1 MSTGDTKAR
10 NPAIAGLLSL
20 LVPGLGQ
27 LYNGQPGL
35 MALAI
40 AVCYGSALAATSG
53 AIGALAAPDPS
64 QGLGGV
70 MLWGGVAVFAWIV
83 AIVQAVFAALDR
95 PGYELQGYNRAPVY
109 LGVLALFYLVAP
121 FAIARPVTA
130 WLMTRNGI
138 RTPEQVAAWTARV
151 ASLRQ
156 GADAAATEVSAARQA
171 ELPVPDLQIEDPVDP
186 EVAAAGA
193 ATVIHLVLVGG
204 PDGGVYDMYSTE
216 PTCIQQGGAAPS
228 WANLYARPEDSLGVT
243 AVQVVVNAESGTTRA
258 FRISVNMGNLPEGR
272 SYLADGERGQ
282 PGDVPPSATVDR
294 RGAGA
299 VLRVLGTTDQ
309 GVRIEATVQCRAV
322 KVG

>member
-27 LYNGQPGL
+27 LYNGQAGL

-70 MLWGGVAVFAWIV
+70 MLWGGVAVFTWIV
-83 AIVQAVFAALDR
+83 AIVQAIFAALDR
-95 PGYELQGYNRAPVY
+95 PGYELRGYNRAPVY

-130 WLMTRNGI
+130 WLMARNGI
-138 RTPEQVAAWTARV
+138 RTPEQVAAWSARV

-156 GADAAATEVSAARQA
+156 SAGAPEASAAGQA
-171 ELPVPDLQIEDPVDP
+171 ELPVPDLQIEEPVDP

-258 FRISVNMGNLPEGR
+258 FRISVNLGNLPGGR
-272 SYLADGERGQ
+272 SYLADGESVQ
-282 PGDVPPSATVDR
+282 PADVPPSATVDR

-309 GVRIEATVQCRAV
+309 GVRIEATVQCRVV
-322 KVG
+322 KAG